1 MNNKVKCIFCVV
13 LFIASFGVFKSKLL
27 SNNFEEFVC
36 LFFFLKVQKLQKTY
50 RPAKTTGFGHFVL
63 ADD

>member
-36 LFFFLKVQKLQKTY
+36 LFFLKSSKAPKDLQTCKDNWIWSFCASRLT
-50 RPAKTTGFGHFVL
+50 
-63 ADD
+63 

>member
-1 MNNKVKCIFCVV
+1 M

-36 LFFFLKVQKLQKTY
+36 LFFLKVQKLQKTY
-50 RPAKTTGFGHFVL
+50 RPAKTTGFDHFVL

>member
-36 LFFFLKVQKLQKTY
+36 LFF
-50 RPAKTTGFGHFVL
+50 
-63 ADD
+63 